1 MLKLFQGAGVL
12 ACAAIL
18 AASPAQAGCWNA
30 SEAAAAKVR
39 DLDTMLMVSALRCRF
54 SDVSV
59 MERYNAFVVQDRA
72 ALVQVN
78 DTLRAHFA
86 PGLSAKEA
94 LNAYDNYV
102 TAVAN
107 AYGAGAEGMSC
118 ADLGS
123 IVDAAMADGASYD
136 ALVAVAERAG
146 VQPRMDGGACETPAS
161 AAAPVTVAALQP

>member
-1 MLKLFQGAGVL
+1 
-12 ACAAIL
+12 
-18 AASPAQAGCWNA
+18 
-30 SEAAAAKVR
+30 
-39 DLDTMLMVSALRCRF
+39 MLMVSALRCRF
-54 SDVSV
+54 SDVTV

-86 PGLSAKEA
+86 PGLSAKDA

-107 AYGAGAEGMSC
+107 SYGAGAEGMSC

-123 IVDAAMADGASYD
+123 IVDAALAEGASYA
-136 ALVAVAERAG
+136 ALATIAERAR
-146 VQPRMDGGACETPAS
+146 VEPRLDGGACE
-161 AAAPVTVAALQP
+161 APVTLAVLQP